1 MVCRWLR
8 NHDRGKGR
16 LDASDISSQ
25 VKTLS
30 RAGRACSYYRV
41 DLHVHSPDSSDY
53 SGDTS
58 ISAYKFVSEFVS
70 RGCDLIAITDHNT
83 GTYIDRA
90 IAARNEIA
98 TKEGNNITILPGV
111 ELYVSP
117 GVHLLAI
124 LPEGGSAAISD
135 LLSRLGLP
143 VEQHGDTSA
152 LISQP
157 IEDIARIVHQRRGLL
172 IGAHCNSTHGI
183 VEELDGQP
191 RLEWLRSVDALE
203 INSESADDS
212 IHKAIDYVT
221 NELGVSIP
229 FTFGSD
235 SHDSA
240 HANKGM
246 WVKMAQPSFTSL
258 LQLTF
263 EPELRISRIEPA
275 AATHGRIVG
284 FTTTHGIYGG
294 ERFRFSPHLNVLLGG
309 RGAGKSAAID
319 LLRFALEAEP
329 RSDGGINKL
338 FADRIAGFL
347 QLVGEILIVVVGSD
361 GKTYGITRSGAY
373 EKSGPRA
380 TPNFTE
386 RARVYQVAGENLIQ
400 RELRPLD
407 VLGIEFYGQG
417 EVAQLADR
425 VDEQLRLIDENLDH
439 YGAMATIAESES
451 DLTEN
456 ESQLVEYKQRLEELR
471 VEAAGRLDLEQR
483 QQRLAE
489 SLADPIFADRTRWD
503 RERTWVQGRQD
514 WVKSVL
520 ESLPESIL
528 PCTEVPIDIEASSAK
543 AMLEK
548 VREASDRIFE
558 SARDG
563 LDSLRGVIA
572 KAVSELEGY
581 KDEWNSAF
589 EIAESE
595 FRARLAELGAA
606 DLAEA
611 AAEKRGV
618 EENLAHIMAV
628 IEPEIAHIES
638 AITSL
643 RGGRAVLL
651 EKLENARLAIAQSRS
666 AFVEEL
672 NTRLGGNVLVD
683 LSSRDTS
690 LFIDAVDIRLQGS
703 GMQYREAQVSLA
715 CESFTPA
722 EFVAIIRGA
731 SIDQLTKIGITENN
745 ASRMK
750 GSLTEE
756 VLYQIERVDV
766 PPLPSIRIRREGQTE
781 HTDLSSLSV
790 GEKCSA
796 ILSIVLLSKGKPLVI
811 DQPEDDLDHAFIIN
825 SIVEGIRT
833 AKPSRQIIA
842 ATHNPNIPVLGDA
855 EMVFRVARQAGDDI
869 CQVRISGGLELPQV
883 MAEVQ
888 SLEGGADAFE
898 RRRQRYSGVSK

>member
-1 MVCRWLR
+1 M
-8 NHDRGKGR
+8 
-16 LDASDISSQ
+16 
-25 VKTLS
+25 
-30 RAGRACSYYRV
+30 
-41 DLHVHSPDSSDY
+41 
-53 SGDTS
+53 
-58 ISAYKFVSEFVS
+58 
-70 RGCDLIAITDHNT
+70 
-83 GTYIDRA
+83 
-90 IAARNEIA
+90 
-98 TKEGNNITILPGV
+98 
-111 ELYVSP
+111 
-117 GVHLLAI
+117 
-124 LPEGGSAAISD
+124 
-135 LLSRLGLP
+135 
-143 VEQHGDTSA
+143 
-152 LISQP
+152 
-157 IEDIARIVHQRRGLL
+157 
-172 IGAHCNSTHGI
+172 
-183 VEELDGQP
+183 
-191 RLEWLRSVDALE
+191 
-203 INSESADDS
+203 
-212 IHKAIDYVT
+212 
-221 NELGVSIP
+221 
-229 FTFGSD
+229 
-235 SHDSA
+235 
-240 HANKGM
+240 
-246 WVKMAQPSFTSL
+246 
-258 LQLTF
+258 
-263 EPELRISRIEPA
+263 
-275 AATHGRIVG
+275 
-284 FTTTHGIYGG
+284 
-294 ERFRFSPHLNVLLGG
+294 
-309 RGAGKSAAID
+309 
-319 LLRFALEAEP
+319 RFALEAEP

-543 AMLEK
+543 AVLEK

-618 EENLAHIMAV
+618 EEKLAHIMAV

-796 ILSIVLLSKGKPLVI
+796 ILSIALLSKGKPLVI

-869 CQVRISGGLELPQV
+869 CQVRISGGLDLPQV

>member
-1 MVCRWLR
+1 M
-8 NHDRGKGR
+8 
-16 LDASDISSQ
+16 
-25 VKTLS
+25 
-30 RAGRACSYYRV
+30 
-41 DLHVHSPDSSDY
+41 
-53 SGDTS
+53 
-58 ISAYKFVSEFVS
+58 
-70 RGCDLIAITDHNT
+70 
-83 GTYIDRA
+83 
-90 IAARNEIA
+90 
-98 TKEGNNITILPGV
+98 
-111 ELYVSP
+111 
-117 GVHLLAI
+117 
-124 LPEGGSAAISD
+124 
-135 LLSRLGLP
+135 
-143 VEQHGDTSA
+143 
-152 LISQP
+152 
-157 IEDIARIVHQRRGLL
+157 
-172 IGAHCNSTHGI
+172 
-183 VEELDGQP
+183 
-191 RLEWLRSVDALE
+191 
-203 INSESADDS
+203 
-212 IHKAIDYVT
+212 
-221 NELGVSIP
+221 
-229 FTFGSD
+229 
-235 SHDSA
+235 
-240 HANKGM
+240 
-246 WVKMAQPSFTSL
+246 
-258 LQLTF
+258 
-263 EPELRISRIEPA
+263 
-275 AATHGRIVG
+275 
-284 FTTTHGIYGG
+284 
-294 ERFRFSPHLNVLLGG
+294 
-309 RGAGKSAAID
+309 
-319 LLRFALEAEP
+319 
-329 RSDGGINKL
+329 
-338 FADRIAGFL
+338 

-543 AMLEK
+543 AVLEK

-618 EENLAHIMAV
+618 EEKLAHIMAV

-690 LFIDAVDIRLQGS
+690 LFIAAVDIRLQGS

-796 ILSIVLLSKGKPLVI
+796 ILSIALLSKGEPLVI
-811 DQPEDDLDHAFIIN
+811 DQPEDDLNHAFIIN

-869 CQVRISGGLELPQV
+869 CQVRISGGLDLPQV